1 MTKIIMYKLFKSQNI
16 KAEVEIL
23 LKTDMNSI
31 NGWDSTK
38 RAKPLCFIV
47 VPQVRTEIRRKCNK
61 R

>member
-1 MTKIIMYKLFKSQNI
+1 MYKLFKSQNI